1 MHNQSVNELRFL
13 FLEQIAI
20 KTPEAAAALF
30 EIRGTVQWQVQ
41 YHVSA
46 DWLDTFLRTALEQ
59 EQEHMDSIAKQ
70 VEVRT
75 ALATPIY
82 WRNNPA
88 GIATFGRTTIPIYI
102 WRVRAQL
109 VDYAY
114 WRRNGARVGYAQ
126 LGHADKA
133 WQVSAAAAAWLR
145 TLKIYRTS
153 QEAWRIVAKKFPRRI
168 TYLDPYQDK
177 RRVERQCDWLVSW
190 LFGGMDDDGL
200 AVISGVESRNIVG
213 RTRRE
218 FARTIGLNLS
228 SQQGRRRKRNM
239 ST

>member
-13 FLEQIAI
+13 FLEQIATG
-20 KTPEAAAALF
+20 TPKAVARLF
-30 EIRGTVQWQVQ
+30 ELRDASKWQAE
-41 YHVSA
+41 YRLSA
-46 DWLDTFLRTALEQ
+46 DWLESFLQTALEQ

-70 VEVRT
+70 VDSRT

-82 WRNNPA
+82 WLNNPA
-88 GIATFGRTTIPIYI
+88 GYASFKRARVPIYI
-102 WRVRAQL
+102 
-109 VDYAY
+109 
-114 WRRNGARVGYAQ
+114 RRGRLFFQRVGYAQ

-145 TLKIYRTS
+145 ALKLYRTS
-153 QEAWRIVAKKFPRRI
+153 QEIWRMAAKKFPRRI
-168 TYLDPYQDK
+168 AYLDPVKDK

-190 LFGGMDDDGL
+190 LFGDMDDDAL
-200 AVISGVESRNIVG
+200 AVASGVESRNIVG
-213 RTRRE
+213 RTRRR

-228 SQQGRRRKRNM
+228 SQQGRRHKRNM